1 MEDVNGAVHSTGH
14 KRCVIANE
22 NNWNCKCVST
32 KNRTC
37 LWFHGWLGNVMFH
50 CSDPPCFNEFS
61 AKKGECGPDII
72 SVNNGAYTSF
82 CIQWSGNEHWAADV
96 EQGLPVVWRLGN
108 ATSRGPNCTQLM
120 THLKGMMNPFQN
132 TKKVTQPSL
141 YLDMHHLDKPT
152 PNSLTA
158 VIFQD
163 ACFRGGHLSGHAI
176 WQPLGAQTRV
186 YLEGGGPMKFQLKW
200 GMWVH

>member
-1 MEDVNGAVHSTGH
+1 MKTSG
-14 KRCVIANE
+14 IANVCQLKTE
-22 NNWNCKCVST
+22 PVCDFT
-32 KNRTC
+32 D
-37 LWFHGWLGNVMFH
+37 GWVMSCFTAVT
-50 CSDPPCFNEFS
+50 PPCFNEFS

-152 PNSLTA
+152 PPIHWPRSLSRTLVSGG
-158 VIFQD
+158 VIYQD
-163 ACFRGGHLSGHAI
+163 TPSDS
-176 WQPLGAQTRV
+176 PLVHRPGYILR
-186 YLEGGGPMKFQLKW
+186 GGPMKFQLKW

>member
-1 MEDVNGAVHSTGH
+1 MKTSG
-14 KRCVIANE
+14 IANVCQLKTE
-22 NNWNCKCVST
+22 PVCD
-32 KNRTC
+32 
-37 LWFHGWLGNVMFH
+37 FMDGWVMSCFTAVT
-50 CSDPPCFNEFS
+50 PPCFNEFS

-152 PNSLTA
+152 PPIHWPRSLSRTLVSGGGSFIRPRHLTA
-158 VIFQD
+158 PWCTDQGIF
-163 ACFRGGHLSGHAI
+163 
-176 WQPLGAQTRV
+176 W
-186 YLEGGGPMKFQLKW
+186 GGGPMKFQLKW